1 MAKDP
6 PRGRG
11 PSLILHGM
19 SADKDRSEPDVS
31 RLFAPVAVEA
41 TFGGVLSEARE
52 VLGQLD
58 DPVDAELW
66 VSDLIGALASS
77 AVGQASLMERLTG
90 SLVPAAE
97 AASTPEA
104 LALLRAFAAVG
115 SPALRAAAGQ
125 AADRVRAHDVA
136 DPPWAG
142 TVGVPAVL
150 DCWHYADVGGRQE
163 SLTLT
168 FAYGDKQHA
177 MCVLIDHGRGGKIK
191 DTWVTKGTGLRA
203 DTERAAWDNPLVV
216 FEVIDAADARLRLE
230 RAMAAG
236 ECPEQPDQ
244 VDDVV
249 AHRALL
255 RARLDLL
262 AGRAA
267 P

>member
-1 MAKDP
+1 
-6 PRGRG
+6 
-11 PSLILHGM
+11 M
-19 SADKDRSEPDVS
+19 SADEDRSEPDVS
-31 RLFAPVAVEA
+31 HLFAPVAVEE
-41 TFGGVLSEARE
+41 TFAGVLTEAGE

-77 AVGQASLMERLTG
+77 AAGQASLMDALTG
-90 SLVPAAE
+90 TLVPAAE
-97 AASTPEA
+97 AASTPAA

-115 SPALRAAAGQ
+115 SPDLRTAAGQ
-125 AADRVRAHDVA
+125 AAARVRAHDVA

-142 TVGVPAVL
+142 PVGAPRVL

-177 MCVLIDHGRGGKIK
+177 VSVLIDHGRGGKIK
-191 DTWVTKGTGLRA
+191 DAWVAKGAGLRA
-203 DTERAAWDNPLVV
+203 DTERAAAVDPLVL

-230 RAMAAG
+230 RAIGAG

-262 AGRAA
+262 ARRAA

>member
-1 MAKDP
+1 M
-6 PRGRG
+6 
-11 PSLILHGM
+11 L
-19 SADKDRSEPDVS
+19 
-31 RLFAPVAVEA
+31 
-41 TFGGVLSEARE
+41 TEARQ

-66 VSDLIGALASS
+66 GSDLIGALASS
-77 AVGQASLMERLTG
+77 AAGQASLMDTLTG

-104 LALLRAFAAVG
+104 LALLRVFAAVG

-125 AADRVRAHDVA
+125 AAGRVRAQGVA
-136 DPPWAG
+136 DPSWAD
-142 TVGVPAVL
+142 TVGDPQVG

-163 SLTLT
+163 SLTLS

-177 MCVLIDHGRGGKIK
+177 ICMLIDHGRGGKIR
-191 DTWVTKGTGLRA
+191 DSWVSKGAELRA
-203 DTERAAWDNPLVV
+203 DTERAVGDDPLVV
-216 FEVIDAADARLRLE
+216 FEMIGATDARRRLQ
-230 RAMAAG
+230 RAISAG

-262 AGRAA
+262 AAHG
-267 P
+267 